1 MKSFEVER
9 KESRIGVKDA
19 QRSGLVGLG
28 DPEEGKCPE
37 RGGAED
43 AIRLEVKFFGL
54 GSSVKV
60 VLGSVL
66 SVLSGIS
73 TPLFL
78 LYFGLALQKIPQG
91 PDYTSEQYDEFM
103 GYIYSLIWVTIGSF
117 FSGWLSI
124 AIFESLAENFVKDVK
139 RESFRYLL
147 QMDESWHRDNDRG
160 SVSSKIIANCAL
172 IREGYGIK
180 FSQLI
185 SNVSQFIF
193 GFVVGFYRGWKMSL
207 VMSASLPLV
216 AAAGYLITM
225 IHKSWGIHT
234 QKIYSRSGALAY
246 ETLSNI
252 KLVKSYCL
260 ESLMFKKYYQV
271 ITEVE
276 NVGQKASILV
286 SLGMGLVSLVIFS
299 SYSLGFWYGGVLVA
313 DSMDSGCTS
322 LEDLSCFT
330 VANVFSIFFIITNA
344 SIALG
349 QSTPSLGSLVKG
361 SVALKE
367 LEGLFRLPRVRN
379 QKEVFRVDK
388 IKGGFEFKDVYFSYP
403 GSSKT
408 ILQDFN
414 LSLQPGRVTALIG
427 GSGCGK
433 SSILR
438 LILRLYDS
446 DRGSVLLDGVDIKKY
461 DLGFLREQI
470 TIVDQESKLF
480 NDTIRQNILYGNM
493 NASESEIEAALKLS
507 QAWDFVN
514 SFQDGLETQVGSEG
528 SLLSGGQRQRIAIAR
543 AIVRNSSVIILDEAT
558 SGLDVHTEALF
569 TEAFRRYITEREV
582 TVIMVAHRLQT
593 IGFADQIV
601 VLDSDPVEG
610 IKVVEQGSRSEL
622 EARRNGV
629 YSGLMQRMSG
639 EEGLRPRA
647 QSRNRLLSSASDK
660 TLFKLTSFYSNS
672 SIVRRHS
679 IGSFESLNRGLCVSQ
694 KDTKDYSLMV
704 KDLLHD
710 NLRTLLVRLPKVS
723 SFKLLLLLKK
733 DIHFLVLGVLSA
745 SIQGA
750 TFPIMGYLIGEFVT
764 SGTLPTPDLVRTET
778 GKYSLYFLLLAILI
792 FLTTFAQNSFLQIS
806 GERLIKRLR
815 AECFYSLLYQ
825 DVQFHEEESQSA
837 IKLCEVLA
845 EDTRLTKSL
854 VGENI
859 GLYTQNIVTITLGFV
874 MSFTSSTELTLVIL
888 GFFILLVPTG
898 FAQSKIIKGSTNRD
912 IENYQSRAY
921 RKQSVSYIQEVL
933 QMHTIIKLFNLQPE
947 FIARYRRSTR
957 FEYFKG
963 VLDSHLLGLC
973 WGFGQA
979 VQNTA
984 QSFGLWYGSG
994 MTIQQKIGLGELV
1007 QTILIVVLTAAS
1019 VCRSQIYA
1027 TDKKKAKV
1035 SANKIFSYIDRTPAV
1050 RNKYYISMDERC
1062 LKDFSLSRAERSGDS
1077 ILDGKMENRLQRL
1090 RRFVLAREFSTITPS
1105 KLEALLSREDF
1116 GSGVSET
1123 GPRRGEILFS
1133 NVYFSYSD
1141 DPENLILSRVSFRIR
1156 SGEFVAIV
1164 GHSGSGKSTIFELL
1178 ERFYLIHSQFPKP
1191 SRTLSGDSQL
1201 GEASFILIDSQDVNE
1216 LDVGE
1221 LRSCLSYVQQKP
1233 ILFPGTV
1240 MENILLG
1247 RVGASVQ
1254 EAEEA
1259 ARMAQAYDFIMGLP
1273 EGFETKVGEGGT
1285 ELSMGQKQRINLARA
1300 FVKDSPVLILDE
1312 PTASLD
1318 LENERSIMD
1327 SICSYSRERRS
1338 SIILIT
1344 HRLNTIQNCD
1354 KILVLSEDLENGG
1367 STIVEQG
1374 THSELIEL
1382 NGKYKELYSSHSKV

>member
-9 KESRIGVKDA
+9 TKSRIGVKDA
-19 QRSGLVGLG
+19 QRSGRVGQE
-28 DPEEGKCPE
+28 DPEEGKCLE
-37 RGGAED
+37 RGEAKD
-43 AIRLEVKFFGL
+43 AIRLEVKFFSL
-54 GSSVKV
+54 KSSLKV

-160 SVSSKIIANCAL
+160 SVSSRIIANCAL

-271 ITEVE
+271 ITDVE

-299 SYSLGFWYGGVLVA
+299 SYSLGFWYGGVLVS

-379 QKEVFRVDK
+379 QKEAFKVDK
-388 IKGGFEFKDVYFSYP
+388 IKGGFEFKGVYFSYP
-403 GSSKT
+403 GSMKT

-414 LSLQPGRVTALIG
+414 LFLQPGRVTALIG

-569 TEAFRRYITEREV
+569 TEAFRNYITEREV

-610 IKVVEQGSRSEL
+610 IKVVEQGSKSEL
-622 EARRNGV
+622 ETRRNGV
-629 YSGLMQRMSG
+629 YSSLMHRMSG
-639 EEGLRPRA
+639 EEGLRLRA

-660 TLFKLTSFYSNS
+660 TLFKLTSFYSNL
-672 SIVRRHS
+672 SIMRRHS

-704 KDLLHD
+704 KDLLQD
-710 NLRTLLVRLPKVS
+710 NLRTLLVRLPKMS

-733 DIHFLVLGVLSA
+733 DIHFLILGILSA

-764 SGTLPTPDLVRTET
+764 SGTLPTPDL
-778 GKYSLYFLLLAILI
+778 
-792 FLTTFAQNSFLQIS
+792 
-806 GERLIKRLR
+806 
-815 AECFYSLLYQ
+815 

-888 GFFILLVPTG
+888 GFFILLIPTG
-898 FAQSKIIKGSTNRD
+898 EAVR
-912 IENYQSRAY
+912 
-921 RKQSVSYIQEVL
+921 VL
-933 QMHTIIKLFNLQPE
+933 HPGGP
-947 FIARYRRSTR
+947 ADAHHY
-957 FEYFKG
+957 
-963 VLDSHLLGLC
+963 
-973 WGFGQA
+973 QA
-979 VQNTA
+979 VQPATGVHRKI
-984 QSFGLWYGSG
+984 QTEHPLRVLQRSLGLPPLGFVLGVWPGCAEHGPELWTVVREWNDDPAEDWPWGACADHSNCG
-994 MTIQQKIGLGELV
+994 VNRCLGL
-1007 QTILIVVLTAAS
+1007 
-1019 VCRSQIYA
+1019 
-1027 TDKKKAKV
+1027 
-1035 SANKIFSYIDRTPAV
+1035 TPAV
-1050 RNKYYISMDERC
+1050 RNKYFISMDER
-1062 LKDFSLSRAERSGDS
+1062 SGDS
-1077 ILDGKMENRLQRL
+1077 VLDGKMENRLQRF
-1090 RRFVLAREFSTITPS
+1090 RRFMLAREFSTITPS
-1105 KLEALLSREDF
+1105 KLETLLSREDF
-1116 GSGVSET
+1116 GSGVSEI
-1123 GPRRGEILFS
+1123 GPRRGEVLFS

-1178 ERFYLIHSQFPKP
+1178 ERFYLIQSHFPKP
-1191 SRTLSGDSQL
+1191 SRTLSDDNQL

-1233 ILFPGTV
+1233 ILFPGTI

-1259 ARMAQAYDFIMGLP
+1259 TRMAQAYNFIMGLP

-1327 SICSYSRERRS
+1327 SICSYSRERKS
-1338 SIILIT
+1338 TIILIT

-1374 THSELIEL
+1374 THSEVSLGFSVSADCETR
-1382 NGKYKELYSSHSKV
+1382 H

>member
-9 KESRIGVKDA
+9 TESRIGVKDA

-764 SGTLPTPDLVRTET
+764 SGTLPTPDL
-778 GKYSLYFLLLAILI
+778 
-792 FLTTFAQNSFLQIS
+792 
-806 GERLIKRLR
+806 
-815 AECFYSLLYQ
+815 

-874 MSFTSSTELTLVIL
+874 MSFTSSTELTLEAVRVLHPGGPADAHHYQAIQPPAGVHRKVQTEHPLRVLQRSL
-888 GFFILLVPTG
+888 GLPPPGLVLGVRPGSAEHGPELWTVVREWNDDPAEDWAWGACADHSNCGANRRLGLQVPDLRDRQEEGKGLGQQDLLVG
-898 FAQSKIIKGSTNRD
+898 GLHFGW
-912 IENYQSRAY
+912 ENG
-921 RKQSVSYIQEVL
+921 E
-933 QMHTIIKLFNLQPE
+933 
-947 FIARYRRSTR
+947 
-957 FEYFKG
+957 
-963 VLDSHLLGLC
+963 
-973 WGFGQA
+973 QA
-979 VQNTA
+979 AET
-984 QSFGLWYGSG
+984 
-994 MTIQQKIGLGELV
+994 
-1007 QTILIVVLTAAS
+1007 
-1019 VCRSQIYA
+1019 SQ
-1027 TDKKKAKV
+1027 
-1035 SANKIFSYIDRTPAV
+1035 
-1050 RNKYYISMDERC
+1050 
-1062 LKDFSLSRAERSGDS
+1062 
-1077 ILDGKMENRLQRL
+1077 
-1090 RRFVLAREFSTITPS
+1090 
-1105 KLEALLSREDF
+1105 ALLSREDF